1 MKKLVVLFFINSI
14 FSQQQ
19 ILDIDYKKM
28 SKILDRESTVLI
40 DVRTV
45 DEFNSFRIKNSI
57 NIDYYSK
64 VFLDSIS
71 LFKDKKNIIL
81 YCRSGRRSYYAAKLL
96 QQKGFNNIYNLE
108 GGVLQVKKKNLEF
121 KSLNN

>member
-1 MKKLVVLFFINSI
+1 
-14 FSQQQ
+14 
-19 ILDIDYKKM
+19 M
-28 SKILDRESTVLI
+28 SEIIENESTVVV
-40 DVRTV
+40 DVRTA

-81 YCRSGRRSYYAAKLL
+81 YSHS
-96 QQKGFNNIYNLE
+96 QI
-108 GGVLQVKKKNLEF
+108 
-121 KSLNN
+121 

>member
-1 MKKLVVLFFINSI
+1 MKKLIILFFINSV

-28 SKILDRESTVLI
+28 SEILDRESTVLI
-40 DVRTV
+40 DVRTT

>member
-1 MKKLVVLFFINSI
+1 MKKLIILFFLNSI

-19 ILDIDYKKM
+19 IFDIDYKKM
-28 SKILDRESTVLI
+28 SEIIENESTVVV
-40 DVRTV
+40 DVRTA

-64 VFLDSIS
+64 NFLDSIS
-71 LFKDKKNIIL
+71 SYKEKKNIIL
-81 YCRSGRRSYYAAKLL
+81 YCRSGRRSYYAAKLM
-96 QQKGFNNIYNLE
+96 QEKGFNKIYNLK
-108 GGVLQVKKKNLEF
+108 GGVLEVKKKNLDF